1 MSEMFEMMQEH
12 FEEDEMDML
21 KELTNIYSSS
31 GITLEMFM
39 NFMGLTDRN
48 DAYNTVISNVDE
60 SKIIQW
66 DYETETIEMTL
77 GGFIEA
83 CLVIDNPKSYIVG
96 KFIAACTTLMFKAIS
111 TSTNQ

>member
-21 KELTNIYSSS
+21 EELTDIYSSS

-66 DYETETIEMTL
+66 DYETETIKMTL

-83 CLVIDNPKSYIVG
+83 CLVIDNPKSYFVG
-96 KFIAACTTLMFKAIS
+96 KFIAACTTLVFKGILA
-111 TSTNQ
+111 STNQ